1 MSEDGA
7 FHTGRTRMTYK
18 HILVHLDS
26 SPHVEARLDAAV
38 ALAQR
43 HGAFLR
49 GLFAQGDR
57 NATSVI
63 ARRSSDHLVEA
74 ASRSEALFKE
84 KLAASGLQGQWHGLT
99 HGEYNHVIREVIIW
113 SRFADLTVLGQYDR
127 EAGSQAAP
135 EELNEQVVLNSGR
148 PVLVVPYAGRFA
160 VIGKRVAVAWNAERE
175 AARALSD
182 AMPMLEKADEVTV
195 ITVLTQASSSAAEAP
210 RVGVLDHLAFH
221 GVTAEQTHFT
231 VTDIGAMDA
240 LLARAMDTGADL
252 LVMGAHGHYGFPFL
266 HRGSG
271 TRHVLR
277 TCPVPL
283 LLSH

>member
-1 MSEDGA
+1 
-7 FHTGRTRMTYK
+7 MTYK

-26 SPHVEARLDAAV
+26 SPHVEARLDAAI
-38 ALAQR
+38 ALAQH

-63 ARRSSDHLVEA
+63 ARRSSDHLVDA
-74 ASRSEALFKE
+74 AARSEALFKE
-84 KLAASGLQGQWHGLT
+84 KLAAAGLQGQWHGLT

-127 EAGSQAAP
+127 DAGSQAAP

-148 PVLVVPYAGRFA
+148 PVLVIPYAGRFA
-160 VIGKRVAVAWNAERE
+160 AIGKRVAVAWNAERE

-195 ITVLTQASSSAAEAP
+195 ITVLTQASSSTSEAP

>member
-1 MSEDGA
+1 MA
-7 FHTGRTRMTYK
+7 YK

-38 ALAQR
+38 TLAAK

-49 GLFAQGDR
+49 GLFAQADR

-63 ARRSSDHLVEA
+63 ARRASDHLAESA
-74 ASRSEALFKE
+74 AQSESLFNDKV
-84 KLAASGLQGQWHGLT
+84 KAAGVTGQWHGLQ

-113 SRFADLTVLGQYDR
+113 SRYADLTVLGQYDR
-127 EAGSQAAP
+127 DVTSGAAP

-148 PVLVVPYAGRFA
+148 PVLVIPYAGSFPA
-160 VIGKRVAVAWNAERE
+160 IGRRVAVAWNAERE
-175 AARALSD
+175 AARALAD
-182 AMPMLEKADEVTV
+182 ALPLLEGADEVTV
-195 ITVLTQASSSAAEAP
+195 ITVLTQAAGAADP
-210 RVGVLDHLAFH
+210 TRVGISEHLALH

-240 LLARAMDTGADL
+240 LLARTMDTGADL
-252 LVMGAHGHYGFPFL
+252 LVMGAHGHYGFPYL

>member
-1 MSEDGA
+1 MP
-7 FHTGRTRMTYK
+7 YK

-26 SPHVEARLDAAV
+26 SPHVEARLDAAI
-38 ALAQR
+38 ALAAK

-57 NATSVI
+57 NATSII
-63 ARRSSDHLVEA
+63 ARRPSEHLTEA
-74 ASRSEALFKE
+74 AAKSEALFNAR
-84 KLAASGLQGQWHGLT
+84 LAAAGLKGQWHGLT
-99 HGEYNHVIREVIIW
+99 HGEHNHVVREMIIW

-127 EAGSQAAP
+127 EIGSSGAP

-148 PVLVVPYAGRFA
+148 PVLVIPYAGHFP

-182 AMPMLEKADEVTV
+182 SLPLLEKADEITV
-195 ITVLTQASSSAAEAP
+195 ITVLTQASGDHAETP
-210 RVGVLDHLAFH
+210 RVGLLDHLALH
-221 GVTAEQTHFT
+221 GISAEQTHFT

-240 LLARAMDTGADL
+240 LLARTMDTGADL

>member
-1 MSEDGA
+1 MSL
-7 FHTGRTRMTYK
+7 K

-26 SPHVEARLDAAV
+26 SPHVESRLDAAV
-38 ALAQR
+38 ALAKQ

-49 GLFAQGDR
+49 GLFAQPDR

-63 ARRSSDHLVEA
+63 ARRSSDHLAEA
-74 ASRSEALFKE
+74 SARAETLFQS
-84 KLAASGLQGQWHGLT
+84 KLQAAGLQGQWHALD
-99 HGEYNHVIREVIIW
+99 HGEYNHVIRETIIW

-127 EAGSQAAP
+127 TAGDGAAP
-135 EELNEQVVLNSGR
+135 EEMNEQVVLNSGR
-148 PVLVVPYAGRFA
+148 PVLVLPYAGQFPT
-160 VIGKRVAVAWNAERE
+160 IGKRVAVAWNAERE

-182 AMPMLEKADEVTV
+182 AMPLLQTASEVTV
-195 ITVLTQASSSAAEAP
+195 ITVLTQAASANSTDTP
-210 RVGVLDHLAFH
+210 RIGLLDHLSLH
-221 GVTAEQTHFT
+221 GVKAEQTHFT
-231 VTDIGAMDA
+231 VSDIGAMDA
-240 LLARAMDTGADL
+240 LLARTMDAGADL

>member
-1 MSEDGA
+1 M
-7 FHTGRTRMTYK
+7 
-18 HILVHLDS
+18 
-26 SPHVEARLDAAV
+26 
-38 ALAQR
+38 
-43 HGAFLR
+43 
-49 GLFAQGDR
+49 
-57 NATSVI
+57 
-63 ARRSSDHLVEA
+63 
-74 ASRSEALFKE
+74 
-84 KLAASGLQGQWHGLT
+84 
-99 HGEYNHVIREVIIW
+99 
-113 SRFADLTVLGQYDR
+113 
-127 EAGSQAAP
+127 
-135 EELNEQVVLNSGR
+135 
-148 PVLVVPYAGRFA
+148 
-160 VIGKRVAVAWNAERE
+160 IGTRVAVAWNAERE

-195 ITVLTQASSSAAEAP
+195 ITVLTQASGSTAEAP
-210 RVGVLDHLAFH
+210 RVGLLDHLAFH

>member
-1 MSEDGA
+1 MA
-7 FHTGRTRMTYK
+7 YK

-26 SPHVEARLDAAV
+26 GPQVETRLDAAI
-38 ALAQR
+38 ALAKTS
-43 HGAFLR
+43 GAFLR
-49 GLFAQGDR
+49 GLFAQPDR
-57 NATSVI
+57 SATSVI
-63 ARRSSDHLVEA
+63 ARRSSDHLEQA
-74 ASRSEALFKE
+74 AARSEVMFRD
-84 KLAASGLQGQWHGLT
+84 KLQASGLQGQWHGLT
-99 HGEYNHVIREVIIW
+99 HGEHNHVIREVIIW
-113 SRFADLTVLGQYDR
+113 SRFADLTVLGQFDR
-127 EAGSQAAP
+127 SAPADGVAP

-148 PVLVVPYAGRFA
+148 PVLVLPFAGTFP

-182 AMPMLEKADEVTV
+182 AMPFLQAADEVTV
-195 ITVLTQASSSAAEAP
+195 ITVLTQAAP
-210 RVGVLDHLAFH
+210 PAGTEPQRIGLLDHLALH
-221 GVTAEQTHFT
+221 GVTADQTHFT

-240 LLARAMDTGADL
+240 LLARSIDSGADL

-266 HRGSG
+266 HRGGG

>member
-1 MSEDGA
+1 MA
-7 FHTGRTRMTYK
+7 YK

-38 ALAQR
+38 KLAAK

-49 GLFAQGDR
+49 GLFAQADR

-63 ARRSSDHLVEA
+63 ARKASDHLADA
-74 ASRSEALFKE
+74 AAQSESLFNDKV
-84 KLAASGLQGQWHGLT
+84 KAAGVTGQWHGLQ

-113 SRFADLTVLGQYDR
+113 SRYADLTVLGQYDR
-127 EAGSQAAP
+127 DVTSGAAP

-148 PVLVVPYAGRFA
+148 PVLVIPYAGSFPE
-160 VIGKRVAVAWNAERE
+160 IGRRVAVAWNAERE
-175 AARALSD
+175 AARALAD
-182 AMPMLEKADEVTV
+182 AMPLLEGADEVTV
-195 ITVLTQASSSAAEAP
+195 ITVLTQAAGAADP
-210 RVGVLDHLAFH
+210 TRVGVSEHLALH
-221 GVTAEQTHFT
+221 GVKAEQSHFT

-240 LLARAMDTGADL
+240 LLARTMDTGADL
-252 LVMGAHGHYGFPFL
+252 LVMGAHGHYGFPYL

>member
-1 MSEDGA
+1 MA
-7 FHTGRTRMTYK
+7 YK

-26 SPHVEARLDAAV
+26 SPHVESRLDTAI
-38 ALAQR
+38 ALAKR

-63 ARRSSDHLVEA
+63 ARRSSEHLVEA
-74 ASRSEALFKE
+74 AARSEALFNE
-84 KLAASGLQGQWHGLT
+84 KMAAAGVEGHWHGLT

-127 EAGSQAAP
+127 DAGAQAAP
-135 EELNEQVVLNSGR
+135 EELNEQVVLNAGR
-148 PVLVVPYAGRFA
+148 PVLVVPYAGRFP
-160 VIGKRVAVAWNAERE
+160 VVGKRIAVAWNAERE
-175 AARALSD
+175 AARALAD

-195 ITVLTQASSSAAEAP
+195 VTVLTQAASGNPEVP

-240 LLARAMDTGADL
+240 LLARTMDTGADL

>member
-1 MSEDGA
+1 MA
-7 FHTGRTRMTYK
+7 YT

-26 SPHVEARLDAAV
+26 SPHVEARLDAAI
-38 ALAQR
+38 ALAAK

-57 NATSVI
+57 NATSII
-63 ARRSSDHLVEA
+63 ARRSSEHLVEA
-74 ASRSEALFKE
+74 AARSEALFNE
-84 KLAASGLQGQWHGLT
+84 KLAAAGIQGHWHGLT

-127 EAGSQAAP
+127 DAGAHAAP

-148 PVLVVPYAGRFA
+148 PVLVIPYAGRFP

-195 ITVLTQASSSAAEAP
+195 ITVLTQAASSVAESP
-210 RVGVLDHLAFH
+210 RVGVLDHLALH

-252 LVMGAHGHYGFPFL
+252 MVMGAHGHYGFPFL
-266 HRGSG
+266 HRGGG

>member
-1 MSEDGA
+1 MA
-7 FHTGRTRMTYK
+7 YK

-26 SPHVEARLDAAV
+26 GPQVETRLDAAI
-38 ALAQR
+38 ALAKTS
-43 HGAFLR
+43 GAFLR
-49 GLFAQGDR
+49 GLFAQPDR
-57 NATSVI
+57 SATSVI
-63 ARRSSDHLVEA
+63 ARRSSDHLEQA
-74 ASRSEALFKE
+74 AARSEAMFRD
-84 KLAASGLQGQWHGLT
+84 KLQASGLQGQWHGLT
-99 HGEYNHVIREVIIW
+99 HGEHNHVIREVIIW
-113 SRFADLTVLGQYDR
+113 SRFADLTVLGQFDR
-127 EAGSQAAP
+127 SAAADGVAP

-148 PVLVVPYAGRFA
+148 PVLVLPFAGTFP

>member
-1 MSEDGA
+1 MS
-7 FHTGRTRMTYK
+7 YK

-26 SPHVEARLDAAV
+26 SPHVGARLDAAIT
-38 ALAQR
+38 LAQR

-49 GLFAQGDR
+49 GLFAQNDR

-63 ARRSSDHLVEA
+63 ARRSSDHLAEA
-74 ASRSEALFKE
+74 AVRSQALFSE
-84 KLAASGLQGQWHGLT
+84 KLAAAGVNGQWHGLT
-99 HGEYNHVIREVIIW
+99 HGEHNHVIREAIIW
-113 SRFADLTVLGQYDR
+113 SRFADLTILGQYDR
-127 EAGSQAAP
+127 EVGSDGAP

-148 PVLVVPYAGRFA
+148 PVLVIPYAGSFP

-175 AARALSD
+175 AARALADSL
-182 AMPMLEKADEVTV
+182 PLLEKADEVTV
-195 ITVLTQASSSAAEAP
+195 ITVLTQAAAGAPESP
-210 RVGVLDHLAFH
+210 RVGLLDHLAFH
-221 GVTAEQTHFT
+221 GITAEQTHFT
-231 VTDIGAMDA
+231 VSDIGAMDA
-240 LLARAMDTGADL
+240 LLARTMDTGADL

-277 TCPVPL
+277 TCPVPI

>member
-1 MSEDGA
+1 MP
-7 FHTGRTRMTYK
+7 YK

-26 SPHVEARLDAAV
+26 SPHVGARLDAAI
-38 ALAQR
+38 ALATK

-63 ARRSSDHLVEA
+63 ARRSSDHLTEA
-74 ASRSEALFKE
+74 AVKSEALFNE
-84 KLAASGLQGQWHGLT
+84 ALAASGLRGQWHGLT
-99 HGEYNHVIREVIIW
+99 HGEHNHVIREAIIW
-113 SRFADLTVLGQYDR
+113 SRFADLTILGQFDR
-127 EAGSQAAP
+127 DVGSDGAP

-148 PVLVVPYAGRFA
+148 PVLVIPYAGNFP

-182 AMPMLEKADEVTV
+182 SLPFLEKADEVTV
-195 ITVLTQASSSAAEAP
+195 ITVLTQAASGNAESP
-210 RVGVLDHLAFH
+210 RVGLLDHLALH
-221 GVTAEQTHFT
+221 GITAEQTHFT
-231 VTDIGAMDA
+231 VSDIGAMDA
-240 LLARAMDTGADL
+240 LLARTMDTGADL

>member
-1 MSEDGA
+1 MP
-7 FHTGRTRMTYK
+7 YK

-26 SPHVEARLDAAV
+26 SPHVGARLDAAIAV
-38 ALAQR
+38 ATQ

-49 GLFAQGDR
+49 GLFAQSDR
-57 NATSVI
+57 SATSVI
-63 ARRSSDHLVEA
+63 ARRSSEHLAEA
-74 ASRSEALFKE
+74 AAKSEALFNE

-99 HGEYNHVIREVIIW
+99 HGEHNHVIREVIIW
-113 SRFADLTVLGQYDR
+113 SRFADLTILGQYDR
-127 EAGSQAAP
+127 EIGSLGAP
-135 EELNEQVVLNSGR
+135 EELNEQVVLNAGR
-148 PVLVVPYAGRFA
+148 PVLVIPYAGTFP

-182 AMPMLEKADEVTV
+182 SLPFLERAKEVTV
-195 ITVLTQASSSAAEAP
+195 ITVLTQAAAGVTEAP
-210 RVGVLDHLAFH
+210 RIGLLDHLALH

-240 LLARAMDTGADL
+240 LLARSMDTGADL

>member
-1 MSEDGA
+1 MP
-7 FHTGRTRMTYK
+7 YK

-26 SPHVEARLDAAV
+26 SPHVGARLESAV
-38 ALAQR
+38 ALAVK

-57 NATSVI
+57 SATSII
-63 ARRSSDHLVEA
+63 ARRSSEHLAEA
-74 ASRSEALFKE
+74 AAQSESLFNE
-84 KLAASGLQGQWHGLT
+84 TLAAAGLRGQWHGLT
-99 HGEYNHVIREVIIW
+99 HGEHNHVIREVIIW
-113 SRFADLTVLGQYDR
+113 SRFADLTILGQYDR
-127 EAGSQAAP
+127 DLGSSGAP
-135 EELNEQVVLNSGR
+135 EELNEQVVLNAGR
-148 PVLVVPYAGRFA
+148 PVLVIPYAGSFP

-182 AMPMLEKADEVTV
+182 ALPMLEKADEVTV
-195 ITVLTQASSSAAEAP
+195 ITVLTQAASGNPESP
-210 RVGVLDHLAFH
+210 RVGVLDHLALH
-221 GVTAEQTHFT
+221 GINAEQTHFT
-231 VTDIGAMDA
+231 VTDIGSMDA
-240 LLARAMDTGADL
+240 LLARTMDTGADL

>member
-1 MSEDGA
+1 MS
-7 FHTGRTRMTYK
+7 YK

-26 SPHVEARLDAAV
+26 SPHVETRIDAAV
-38 ALAQR
+38 AVAKQ

-49 GLFAQGDR
+49 GLFAQPDR

-63 ARRSSDHLVEA
+63 ARRSSDHLAEA
-74 ASRSEALFKE
+74 ANRSEALFRD
-84 KLAASGLQGQWHGLT
+84 KLQASGLQGQWHALA
-99 HGEYNHVIREVIIW
+99 HGEYNHVLRETIIW

-127 EAGSQAAP
+127 TAGDGAAP
-135 EELNEQVVLNSGR
+135 EEMNEQVVLNSGR
-148 PVLVVPYAGRFA
+148 PVLVMPYAGQFP

-175 AARALSD
+175 AARALADSL
-182 AMPMLEKADEVTV
+182 PMLQGAKEVTV
-195 ITVLTQASSSAAEAP
+195 ITVLTQASAGHASDTP
-210 RVGVLDHLAFH
+210 RVGLLDHLSLH
-221 GVTAEQTHFT
+221 GIKAEQTHFT
-231 VTDIGAMDA
+231 VSDIGAMDA
-240 LLARAMDTGADL
+240 LLARTMDAGADL

-266 HRGSG
+266 HRGGG